1 MFERYTERARRVL
14 FFARYEASQLG
25 SISIETEHLLLGLIR
40 EGKGLTSRIFA
51 RSHLSLESIR
61 KEIEGRTVFREK
73 VSTSVE
79 IPFSAETKRVLQFA
93 AEEADRLLHNY
104 IGTEHLLLGILREER
119 SVAATILMEKG
130 MRLNTVREDIVA
142 LLNEKTT
149 LTRVK
154 ETPLL
159 AEFSRD
165 LTEAAM
171 KNQLDPLVGR
181 GTELERVQQV
191 LCRRTK
197 NNAVLIGEPGV
208 GKTAIV
214 EGLAQKIVYGDVPH
228 FLADKRILA
237 LDISLIVA
245 GTKYRGQ
252 FEERL
257 KAIMKELTENPNI
270 IVFIDELHT
279 LVGAGS
285 AEGSLDAAN
294 ILKPALSRGEIRCIG
309 ATTPAEYR
317 KYIEKDRSLERRF
330 QAVKVDPP
338 SEKETIEVLMGVK
351 DRYEQFHH
359 VEYTQRGDRG
369 RRVPVEP
376 LHHRP
381 LPARQ
386 GDRPGRRGRRARQAA
401 RVGLLE
407 RGVRR
412 DQPQHPRRGRA
423 DGERPSRRRTSRR
436 RSSTASRKSRR
447 ARTCSSSARS
457 STSSPTPAASPSA
470 RATSTRWSRSG
481 RACRSRRSTRTRAT
495 SCSGWKR
502 SCTTASS
509 RRTRRS
515 RRCRARSAGRAPG
528 SRTRTVRSAASCSSG
543 PPASARPS
551 WRARVANF
559 LFGSDHALI
568 RFDMSE
574 YMEKHSVSKLI
585 GSPPG
590 YVGHEEG
597 GQLTEKVKR
606 NPYSVVLLD
615 EIEKAHPD
623 LFNILLQVFEDG
635 HLTDGLGNRVNFK
648 NTIIIMTSNIG
659 ARFIQKKASLGFQ
672 STESSVIARSVND
685 MVLGEVRKTFNPEFI
700 NRIDEIIVFEALVDD
715 DLRTITRLL
724 VKQLNDNLVDRKIQ
738 LDLAPEVVDWIIE
751 QTCKDRSYGA
761 RPLRRA
767 IQRFIEDPLSEELIR
782 GHLKDGEIEVYLE
795 AGIPGLP
802 SGGPGAGR
810 PPAGVTPPSPS
821 GCASGSDGQSRPD
834 WRPSKIQ

>member
-40 EGKGLTSRIFA
+40 EGKGLTSRIFQ

-79 IPFSAETKRVLQFA
+79 IPFSQETKRVLQHA
-93 AEEADRLLHNY
+93 AEEAERLMHNY
-104 IGTEHLLLGILREER
+104 IGTEHLLLGILREEQ

-130 MRLNTVREDIVA
+130 MRLASVREDIVQ

-165 LTEAAM
+165 LTDAAM
-171 KNQLDPLVGR
+171 KNLLDPLVGR
-181 GTELERVQQV
+181 EKEIERVQQV

-214 EGLAQKIVYGDVPH
+214 EGLAQKIVFGDVPH
-228 FLADKRILA
+228 FLADKRLLA

-330 QAVKVDPP
+330 QAVKVDQP
-338 SEKETIEVLMGVK
+338 SEKDTIEVLMGVK
-351 DRYEQFHH
+351 DRYEAFHH
-359 VEYTQRGDRG
+359 VEYTREAIEAAVYQSSRYISDRF
-369 RRVPVEP
+369 
-376 LHHRP
+376 
-381 LPARQ
+381 LPDKAIDLVDEA
-386 GDRPGRRGRRARQAA
+386 G
-401 RVGLLE
+401 
-407 RGVRR
+407 
-412 DQPQHPRRGRA
+412 
-423 DGERPSRRRTSRR
+423 
-436 RSSTASRKSRR
+436 
-447 ARTCSSSARS
+447 
-457 STSSPTPAASPSA
+457 A
-470 RATSTRWSRSG
+470 RAKLREAGYTGEFGEINKSIRVAVEQMESAVSEKNFEKAQFYREQEVQARESLQFV
-481 RACRSRRSTRTRAT
+481 REKFDVAS
-495 SCSGWKR
+495 
-502 SCTTASS
+502 SS
-509 RRTRRS
+509 RRVIVNRQDIDEVVSKWTGVPVTSINQDESTKLLRMEEELHRRVISQEKAISALARAIRRS
-515 RRCRARSAGRAPG
+515 RAGLKAPTRPVGSFVFLGPTGVGKTELARAL
-528 SRTRTVRSAASCSSG
+528 
-543 PPASARPS
+543 
-551 WRARVANF
+551 ANF

-659 ARFIQKKASLGFQ
+659 ARFIQKKASMGFQ
-672 STESSVIARSVND
+672 STDQKDVNKSVSE
-685 MVLGEVRKTFNPEFI
+685 MVLGEVRRTFNPEFI
-700 NRIDEIIVFEALVDD
+700 NRIDEIIVFEALSDD
-715 DLRTITRLL
+715 DLRRIMQLL
-724 VKQLNDNLVDRKIQ
+724 VDQLNANLTDRQ
-738 LDLAPEVVDWIIE
+738 LRIDLAPEVIDWIIDI
-751 QTCKDRSYGA
+751 TCRDRSYGA

-767 IQRFIEDPLSEELIR
+767 IQRYVEDPLSEELIR
-782 GHLKDGEIEVYLE
+782 GGLRTGTVEVFLDGGVLAWRL
-795 AGIPGLP
+795 AGQPDT
-802 SGGPGAGR
+802 GR
-810 PPAGVTPPSPS
+810 RLAVNV
-821 GCASGSDGQSRPD
+821 
-834 WRPSKIQ
+834 

>member
-40 EGKGLTSRIFA
+40 EGKGLTSRIFQ
-51 RSHLSLESIR
+51 RSHLSLDSIR
-61 KEIEGRTVFREK
+61 KDIEGRTVFREK

-79 IPFSAETKRVLQFA
+79 IPFSGETKRVLQYA

-104 IGTEHLLLGILREER
+104 IGTEHLLLGLLREER
-119 SVAATILMEKG
+119 SVAASILMEKG
-130 MRLNTVREDIVA
+130 MRLHAVREDIVQ

-165 LTEAAM
+165 LTDIAL

-181 GTELERVQQV
+181 DYELERVQQV

-214 EGLAQKIVYGDVPH
+214 EGLAQKIVCGDVPH
-228 FLADKRILA
+228 FLADKRLLA

-257 KAIMKELTENPNI
+257 KAIMKELTDNPNI

-330 QAVKVDPP
+330 QAIKVDPP
-338 SEKETIEVLMGVK
+338 GEQETIRILMGVK
-351 DRYEQFHH
+351 DRYEQFHN
-359 VEYTQRGDRG
+359 VEYSNEAIEASVYQSSRYVTDRFLPDKAIDLLDEAG
-369 RRVPVEP
+369 ARAKLREAAFSDEFGEINKSIRVAVEQMELEQASGKYP
-376 LHHRP
+376 
-381 LPARQ
+381 
-386 GDRPGRRGRRARQAA
+386 DRPGAAMDGTREHLPLVRERFDVRPQQRRVVVGRTEIDEVVSKWTGVPLASINQDESDKLMRMEEELHRRVISQEAAISAVSRAI
-401 RVGLLE
+401 
-407 RGVRR
+407 
-412 DQPQHPRRGRA
+412 
-423 DGERPSRRRTSRR
+423 
-436 RSSTASRKSRR
+436 
-447 ARTCSSSARS
+447 
-457 STSSPTPAASPSA
+457 
-470 RATSTRWSRSG
+470 
-481 RACRSRRSTRTRAT
+481 
-495 SCSGWKR
+495 
-502 SCTTASS
+502 
-509 RRTRRS
+509 RRS
-515 RRCRARSAGRAPG
+515 RAGLKNP
-528 SRTRTVRSAASCSSG
+528 
-543 PPASARPS
+543 ARPVGS
-551 WRARVANF
+551 FMFLGPTGVGKTELARALAQF
-559 LFGSDHALI
+559 LFGSEHALI

-597 GQLTEKVKR
+597 GQLTERVKR

-623 LFNILLQVFEDG
+623 IFNILLQVFEDG

-648 NTIIIMTSNIG
+648 NAILIMTSNIG
-659 ARFIQKKASLGFQ
+659 ARFIQKRATLGFQ
-672 STESSVIARSVND
+672 SDGGDSAKSITD
-685 MVLGEVRKTFNPEFI
+685 MVLGEVKRTFNPEFI
-700 NRIDEIIVFEALVDD
+700 NRVDELIVFDALSDD
-715 DLRTITRLL
+715 DLRRILVLL
-724 VKQLNDNLVDRKIQ
+724 VAQVNANLADRRMRVR
-738 LDLAPEVVDWIIE
+738 LTPEAIDWMIDV
-751 QTCKDRSYGA
+751 TCKDRSYGA

-767 IQRFIEDPLSEELIR
+767 IQRHVEDPLAEELIR
-782 GHLKDGEIEVYLE
+782 GRVRDGEIEVYVE
-795 AGIPGLP
+795 
-802 SGGPGAGR
+802 GGALAYRTLAPEEPVGAGH
-810 PPAGVTPPSPS
+810 PLS
-821 GCASGSDGQSRPD
+821 SDV
-834 WRPSKIQ
+834 

>member
-25 SISIETEHLLLGLIR
+25 SVSIETEHLLLGLIR

-51 RSHLSLESIR
+51 RSHLSLENIR

-79 IPFSAETKRVLQFA
+79 IPFSAETKRVLGCA

-119 SVAATILMEKG
+119 SVAASILMEKG
-130 MRLNTVREDIVA
+130 MRLHTVREDIVQ

-181 GTELERVQQV
+181 DYELERVQQV

-214 EGLAQKIVYGDVPH
+214 EGLAQKVVYGDVPH

-330 QAVKVDPP
+330 QAIKVDPP
-338 SEKETIEVLMGVK
+338 AEKETIEILKGVK
-351 DRYEQFHH
+351 DRYEQFHR
-359 VEYTQRGDRG
+359 VEYTPDAIEAAVYQSSRYITDRFLPDKAIDLVDEAG
-369 RRVPVEP
+369 ARAKLKEAGYSDEFAEINKSIRVAVEQMENAASQKDFEKAQFYRDQEASARENLQLTRERFDGKVRRVVVSKSDIDEVVSKWTGVPISSINQDEGDKLLRMEAD
-376 LHHRP
+376 LHKRVVSQDK
-381 LPARQ
+381 AISAIS
-386 GDRPGRRGRRARQAA
+386 RAI
-401 RVGLLE
+401 
-407 RGVRR
+407 
-412 DQPQHPRRGRA
+412 
-423 DGERPSRRRTSRR
+423 
-436 RSSTASRKSRR
+436 
-447 ARTCSSSARS
+447 
-457 STSSPTPAASPSA
+457 
-470 RATSTRWSRSG
+470 
-481 RACRSRRSTRTRAT
+481 
-495 SCSGWKR
+495 
-502 SCTTASS
+502 
-509 RRTRRS
+509 RRS
-515 RRCRARSAGRAPG
+515 RAGLKNPNRPVGSFIFLGPTGVGKTELARAL
-528 SRTRTVRSAASCSSG
+528 
-543 PPASARPS
+543 
-551 WRARVANF
+551 ANF
-559 LFGSDHALI
+559 LFGSDNALI

-623 LFNILLQVFEDG
+623 IFNILLQVFEDG

-672 STESSVIARSVND
+672 ASDTNAIDKNVSD
-685 MVLGEVRKTFNPEFI
+685 MVLGEVKRTFNPEFI
-700 NRIDEIIVFEALVDD
+700 NRIDEIIVFEALSDD
-715 DLRTITRLL
+715 DLRRIMGLL
-724 VKQLNDNLVDRKIQ
+724 LEQLNANLVDRRMKIVINR
-738 LDLAPEVVDWIIE
+738 DVVDWIIDV
-751 QTCKDRSYGA
+751 TCKDRSYGA

-767 IQRFIEDPLSEELIR
+767 IQRYVEDPLSEELIR
-782 GHLKDGEIEVYLE
+782 GNLGDGEVEVYME
-795 AGIPGLP
+795 AGQIAYRPVGELV
-802 SGGPGAGR
+802 AGR
-810 PPAGVTPPSPS
+810 
-821 GCASGSDGQSRPD
+821 RLN
-834 WRPSKIQ
+834 

>member
-1 MFERYTERARRVL
+1 
-14 FFARYEASQLG
+14 
-25 SISIETEHLLLGLIR
+25 
-40 EGKGLTSRIFA
+40 
-51 RSHLSLESIR
+51 
-61 KEIEGRTVFREK
+61 
-73 VSTSVE
+73 
-79 IPFSAETKRVLQFA
+79 
-93 AEEADRLLHNY
+93 
-104 IGTEHLLLGILREER
+104 
-119 SVAATILMEKG
+119 
-130 MRLNTVREDIVA
+130 
-142 LLNEKTT
+142 
-149 LTRVK
+149 VK

-165 LTEAAM
+165 LTESAM

-181 GTELERVQQV
+181 EHELERVQQV

-228 FLADKRILA
+228 FLADKRLLA

-257 KAIMKELTENPNI
+257 KAIMKELTDNPNI

-330 QAVKVDPP
+330 QAIKVDPP
-338 SEKETIEVLMGVK
+338 GERETIEILVGVK
-351 DRYEQFHH
+351 DRYESFHH
-359 VEYTQRGDRG
+359 VEYTREAIEAAVYQSNRYITDRFLPDKAIDLVDEAG
-369 RRVPVEP
+369 ARAKLREAGYSEEFGEINKSIRVAVE
-376 LHHRP
+376 RWES
-381 LPARQ
+381 ASSEKDFEKAQFYREQ
-386 GDRPGRRGRRARQAA
+386 EMAA
-401 RVGLLE
+401 RENLQF
-407 RGVRR
+407 VREKF
-412 DQPQHPRRGRA
+412 DV
-423 DGERPSRRRTSRR
+423 
-436 RSSTASRKSRR
+436 K
-447 ARTCSSSARS
+447 SSARKVTVGKQEIDEVVS
-457 STSSPTPAASPSA
+457 KWTGVPMASINQDEGDKLLRMEQELHRRVISQEKAISA
-470 RATSTRWSRSG
+470 ISRAI
-481 RACRSRRSTRTRAT
+481 
-495 SCSGWKR
+495 
-502 SCTTASS
+502 
-509 RRTRRS
+509 RRS
-515 RRCRARSAGRAPG
+515 RAGLKNPNRPVGSFVFLGPTGVGKTELARAL
-528 SRTRTVRSAASCSSG
+528 
-543 PPASARPS
+543 
-551 WRARVANF
+551 ANF

-623 LFNILLQVFEDG
+623 IFNILLQVFEDG

-659 ARFIQKKASLGFQ
+659 ARFIQKKSSMGFQ
-672 STESSVIARSVND
+672 SSDAGVLDKSVSE
-685 MVLGEVRKTFNPEFI
+685 MVLGEVKRTFNPEFI
-700 NRIDEIIVFEALVDD
+700 NRIDEIIVFEALADD
-715 DLRTITRLL
+715 DLRRIMGLL
-724 VKQLNDNLVDRKIQ
+724 VTQLNENLIDRKLRIA
-738 LDLAPEVVDWIIE
+738 LSPEVVDWIIE
-751 QTCKDRSYGA
+751 VTCKDRSYGA

-767 IQRFIEDPLSEELIR
+767 IQRYVEDPLSEELIAAICAAATLTCTSTPAPSRIARQERSSPAGSSPDQR
-782 GHLKDGEIEVYLE
+782 GPRFRSDSTGCDPNSRDGGRFGADIT
-795 AGIPGLP
+795 
-802 SGGPGAGR
+802 SGPGR
-810 PPAGVTPPSPS
+810 RFD
-821 GCASGSDGQSRPD
+821 GSV
-834 WRPSKIQ
+834 